1 MNSPDLIPSLTDLH
15 LPVAR
20 YRFDCVATSTV
31 RLPDY
36 AGSTLRGAFG
46 NALRRTACMTRQKDC
61 KSCPLYRSC
70 PYPELF
76 ETPAPP
82 EHDLQRFSQIPNPYV
97 IEPPPIGA
105 QRLEAGE
112 RISFH
117 MVLIGRARAQ
127 LPLVIHAWQRA
138 LRHGIGAGDG
148 ALELAAVSHVGQQ
161 GATLLWQPH
170 ATALISHGDE
180 AHAVPAIGQQAT
192 LSFTTPLRLQDNGKP
207 LGAGQ
212 LTARTLLVALARR
225 LSLLAEF
232 HAGQQALNVPML
244 AQLAESIQLRQQL
257 HWHDWARYSSRQ
269 QQLMK
274 LGGLVGN
281 LSLSLSGNLQPFASL
296 LHHGKWAHLGK
307 NATFGLGQYSLAT

>member
-1 MNSPDLIPSLTDLH
+1 MNAPLPASLSADLH
-15 LPVAR
+15 LPLAR

-61 KSCPLYRSC
+61 KGCPLYRSC

-105 QRLEAGE
+105 QQLEAGE

-117 MVLIGRARAQ
+117 MVLVGRARAQ

-148 ALELAAVSHVGQQ
+148 TLELVAVSHIGQQ
-161 GATLLWQPH
+161 SETLLWQPN
-170 ATALISHGDE
+170 ATALCSHADE
-180 AHAVPAIGQQAT
+180 PPAILSIGQQAT
-192 LSFTTPLRLQDNGKP
+192 LTFTTPLRLQDNGKP
-207 LGAGQ
+207 LGPNQ

-225 LSLLAEF
+225 LSLLTEF
-232 HAGQQALNVPML
+232 HAGQPALNVPLL
-244 AQLAESIQLRQQL
+244 AQQAESIQLRQQL
-257 HWHDWARYSSRQ
+257 RWHDWARYSSRQ

-274 LGGLVGN
+274 LGGLIG
-281 LSLSLSGNLQPFASL
+281 SLTLSGNLQPFASL
-296 LHHGKWAHLGK
+296 LHHGQWAHLGK
-307 NATFGLGQYSLAT
+307 NATFGLGHYQLQSS